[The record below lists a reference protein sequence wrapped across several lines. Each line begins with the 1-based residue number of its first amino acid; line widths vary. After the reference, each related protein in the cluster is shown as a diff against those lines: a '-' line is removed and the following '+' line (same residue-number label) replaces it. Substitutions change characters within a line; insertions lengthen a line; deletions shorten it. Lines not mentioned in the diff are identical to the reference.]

1 LKIKAE
7 WEASE
12 VRIQTLGAGRDSDAG
27 CAYCG
32 AKPFGAYRRY
42 GLPLGQFSLPDHD
55 AVVCGECLNALQ
67 GLHAAGSVTLETL
80 ACQHENWSD
89 ASDEGCENEIFLAV
103 AEDLVNQI
111 RFPDGPPED
120 WSERDPTA
128 STLMVLAIDRM
139 MQGSSAAH
147 VQASAGSRAQ

>member
-1 LKIKAE
+1 M
-7 WEASE
+7 
-12 VRIQTLGAGRDSDAG
+12 RIQTLGAGRDSDTE

-32 AKPFGAYRRY
+32 AEPFGAYRRY

-55 AVVCGECLNALQ
+55 AVVCGDCLNALQ

-80 ACQHENWSD
+80 ACQHEDWSE

-111 RFPDGPPED
+111 RFPDGPPEG
-120 WSERDPTA
+120 WSEREPTA
-128 STLMVLAIDRM
+128 SPLMVLAIDHM
-139 MQGSSAAH
+139 MQGSSAVHA
-147 VQASAGSRAQ
+147 QASAGSRTQ

>member
-1 LKIKAE
+1 M
-7 WEASE
+7 
-12 VRIQTLGAGRDSDAG
+12 RIQTLGAGRDSETE

-42 GLPLGQFSLPDHD
+42 GLPLGQFALPDHD
-55 AVVCGECLNALQ
+55 AVVCGECLNALR

-103 AEDLVNQI
+103 AEDLVSGI
-111 RFPDGPPED
+111 RFPDGPPEG

-128 STLMVLAIDRM
+128 STLMVLAIDHM
-139 MQGSSAAH
+139 MQDSSAVYA
-147 VQASAGSRAQ
+147 QASAGSRAQ